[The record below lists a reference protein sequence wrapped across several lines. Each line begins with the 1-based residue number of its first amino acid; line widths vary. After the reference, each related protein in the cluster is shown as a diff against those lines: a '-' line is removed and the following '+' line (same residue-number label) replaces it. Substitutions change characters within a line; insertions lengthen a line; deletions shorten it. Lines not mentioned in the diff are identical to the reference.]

1 MIDLNHLLL
10 FIALVSPVV
19 LLARTWR
26 PSEAHRGWR
35 IAALAVLIVT
45 IGAWFIARPSAG
57 FVGGGAWLLLL
68 LLPAIGLKQIAELTA
83 RHHFRAAH
91 WLARGVGF
99 LHPARGLREQ
109 TDVLRALELA
119 QKGRGDEAT
128 RLLAK
133 VGSGEGDH
141 ARHARAQT
149 FRIRADWEG
158 LIDWFRGLPMAI
170 QRTDFGLLPP
180 YLRALGETGA
190 PDEMVREFA
199 ARAHVL
205 LSHPK
210 HAAIFHTCLLPI
222 LAFCGRTKALE
233 ELLATALPRLASD
246 AKEFWLG
253 TSELAAGD
261 RDAAAARFE
270 DLRRNSRDAVIRANA
285 EQRLARLPTTSAAQL
300 SSSTEQLLRPY
311 EHNRLE
317 TGGPFGQ
324 TSTRLTPA
332 VLALIAV
339 NVAMFLIEV
348 THGGSTNPATLHRLG
363 QLEPWS
369 VRYHGE
375 YWRMF
380 TALFLH
386 YGPLHLA
393 FNLYALWVIGPGLE
407 RAIGAWRF
415 LFCYVIAGLGSSA
428 GVVLLRVF
436 RMTSAEQL
444 VGASGCVMG
453 IVGVWVGTLLR
464 QHETPL
470 AGRRLRNILLIVLVQ
485 TAFDLS
491 TPQISMAA
499 HLCGLTTGVFLGLL
513 ITPDRVRG

>member
-35 IAALAVLIVT
+35 IAALAVLMVT
-45 IGAWFIARPSAG
+45 IAAWLVARPTAG

-68 LLPAIGLKQIAELTA
+68 LLPAIGLRRIAELSA
-83 RHHFRAAH
+83 RHKFGSAYR
-91 WLARGVGF
+91 LARCLGF

-119 QKGRGDEAT
+119 QKGRGEEAAI
-128 RLLAK
+128 LLAK
-133 VGSGEGDH
+133 VGRGEGDH
-141 ARHARAQT
+141 ARHARAQG

-158 LIDWFRGLPMAI
+158 LLDWFRALPMAV

-190 PDEMVREFA
+190 PDEMVRAFA
-199 ARAHVL
+199 ARAPVL
-205 LSHPK
+205 LGHPQ
-210 HAAIFHTCLLPI
+210 HAAIFGACLLPV
-222 LAFCGRTKALE
+222 LAFCGRTESLK
-233 ELLATALPRLASD
+233 ELLATTLARLAGD
-246 AKEFWLG
+246 AKEFWIG
-253 TSELAAGD
+253 TSELAAGQVD
-261 RDAAAARFE
+261 SAAARFTS
-270 DLRRNSRDAVIRANA
+270 LRRNSRDAVLRANA
-285 EQRLARLPTTSAAQL
+285 LQRLEHLETTSPADL
-300 SSSTEQLLRPY
+300 SSSTAQLLRPFERY
-311 EHNRLE
+311 RVE

-324 TSTRLTPA
+324 HSARLSPA

-339 NVAMFLIEV
+339 NLAMFVLEL

-369 VRYHGE
+369 VRYQGE

-386 YGPLHLA
+386 YGPIHLA

-415 LFCYVIAGLGSSA
+415 LFCYIVAGLGSSA

-464 QHETPL
+464 QREAPF
-470 AGRRLRNILLIVLVQ
+470 AGRRLRNILMIVAVQ

-499 HLCGLTTGVFLGLL
+499 HLSGLATGLVLGLL
-513 ITPDRVRG
+513 ISPHRLRA